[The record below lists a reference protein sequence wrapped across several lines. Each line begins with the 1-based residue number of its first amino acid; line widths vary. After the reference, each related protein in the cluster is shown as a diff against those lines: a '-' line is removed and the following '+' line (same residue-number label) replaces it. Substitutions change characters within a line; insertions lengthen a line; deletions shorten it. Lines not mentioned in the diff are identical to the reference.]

1 MVEKHISTCDSCQ
14 RNKRTNKKAYGKIP
28 LTSALRDKQPWEVVH
43 VDCCGPWKIRWHDD
57 ESGRMHSFEI
67 HLLSMVDACTAW
79 SEFCRIKTASSLA
92 TSSGF
97 DKNWLCRYPR
107 PRKVI
112 HDNGNEFMG
121 CEFQE
126 LLDSYGIE
134 PKPTTVKNPTANA
147 IVERIHGTLGEQL
160 RATVFGA
167 DWSDDVDTLI
177 QACAFALRAT
187 SPARGTYSPA
197 QLAFGHDLIFR
208 QKVLIDW
215 ERVKTVRLKDAIDN
229 NKKEN
234 KKRLEH
240 EYKVGDKVLLV
251 LKNYELRNNPKI
263 SPSTYARGPFTIIEV
278 IANGTVKIQCGAFE
292 DTVSIRRITPYHP
305 REE

>member
-1 MVEKHISTCDSCQ
+1 
-14 RNKRTNKKAYGKIP
+14 
-28 LTSALRDKQPWEVVH
+28 
-43 VDCCGPWKIRWHDD
+43 
-57 ESGRMHSFEI
+57 
-67 HLLSMVDACTAW
+67 
-79 SEFCRIKTASSLA
+79 
-92 TSSGF
+92 
-97 DKNWLCRYPR
+97 
-107 PRKVI
+107 
-112 HDNGNEFMG
+112 MG

-126 LLDSYGIE
+126 MLESYGIE
-134 PKPTTVKNPTANA
+134 SKPTTIKNPTANA

-177 QACAFALRAT
+177 QACAFALRAA

-197 QLAFGHDLIFR
+197 QLAFGYDLIFR

-215 ERVKTVRLKDAIDN
+215 ERIKALRIKLAQEN
-229 NKKEN
+229 NAKEN

-251 LKNYELRNNPKI
+251 FKPYERRSRGKF
-263 SPSTYARGPFTIIEV
+263 SPSTYARGPFVITEV
-278 IANGTVKIQCGAFE
+278 IANGTVKIQCGAYV
-292 DTVSIRRITPYHP
+292 DVVSIRRITPYIQ

>member
-1 MVEKHISTCDSCQ
+1 
-14 RNKRTNKKAYGKIP
+14 
-28 LTSALRDKQPWEVVH
+28 
-43 VDCCGPWKIRWHDD
+43 
-57 ESGRMHSFEI
+57 MHSFEI

-79 SEFCRIKTASSLA
+79 SKFCRIQTASSLA

-97 DKNWLCRYPR
+97 DRNWLCRYPR
-107 PRKVI
+107 PQKVV

-134 PKPTTVKNPTANA
+134 AKPMTVKNPSVNA

-177 QACAFALRAT
+177 QACAYALRAT

-197 QLAFGHDLIFR
+197 QLGFGHDLMLVFIFLLY
-208 QKVLIDW
+208 QFIDSI
-215 ERVKTVRLKDAIDN
+215 ESLRPTPPPTPLPRRVCAGLGLTLKTAP
-229 NKKEN
+229 
-234 KKRLEH
+234 LEVAEAH
-240 EYKVGDKVLLV
+240 HGGVVCGLWLCAKMRKIILF
-251 LKNYELRNNPKI
+251 LRRT
-263 SPSTYARGPFTIIEV
+263 STEG
-278 IANGTVKIQCGAFE
+278 
-292 DTVSIRRITPYHP
+292 
-305 REE
+305 